1 MIVNELNAKR
11 KIKILKSLKDYFL
24 LFSCYKTVT
33 AQTSISILKI
43 SHAVLR
49 QNQNNNKE
57 EKFLFIF
64 VNSRLSIKDYLN
76 TNSILKKQFFKFPSL
91 KHSIKLL
98 PNTQYE

>member
-1 MIVNELNAKR
+1 ML
-11 KIKILKSLKDYFL
+11 
-24 LFSCYKTVT
+24 
-33 AQTSISILKI
+33 
-43 SHAVLR
+43 VLR

-76 TNSILKKQFFKFPSL
+76 TNSILKKQFIKFPSL

-98 PNTQYE
+98 PNRQYE